1 MSQRLPDF
9 IEPYRLAE
17 TQRILTGALPV
28 KRMTRLTPMLADDTG
43 EVYINLVFGVDEI
56 GQAYATGEVQ
66 TCVVMQCQRCMEAMQ
81 VSVNA
86 KVSLAFVRT
95 ENQARN
101 LSSHYEPFIVEEET
115 ALSDLVEDEII
126 LALPAVPLHEP
137 DQCPVKDQ
145 YRSTPPGS
153 AAELEQ
159 AGAAT
164 ERKNPFAILETL
176 RKKK

>member
-28 KRMTRLTPMLADDTG
+28 KRMKRLAPMLAGDTG
-43 EVYINLVFGVDEI
+43 EVYINLVFGVDET
-56 GQAYATGEVQ
+56 GQAYATGEVH

-81 VSVNA
+81 VSINT
-86 KVSLAFVRT
+86 KVSLAFVKM
-95 ENQARN
+95 ENQAQN
-101 LSSHYEPFIVEEET
+101 LPSHYEPFIVDEE
-115 ALSDLVEDEII
+115 ASLSDLVEDEII

-137 DQCPVKDQ
+137 DQCSVKDQ
-145 YRSTPPGS
+145 YRSSTPVS
-153 AAELEQ
+153 ADVEP
-159 AGAAT
+159 AGAT
-164 ERKNPFAILETL
+164 QRQNPFAILETL